1 MRQLLWEACLSAL
14 IQVLGVTTA
23 LSPVFL
29 PHAQGHEWVCRGG
42 LATGRIHTVLPSV
55 LWLHALVEAP
65 NPRSWL
71 PGPPGSLCLDSPH
84 LSSDLRAEAAGL
96 AYGSTVL
103 IPGGSG

>member
-1 MRQLLWEACLSAL
+1 MRQLLWEACPSAL
-14 IQVLGVTTA
+14 IQVLGVTRA
-23 LSPVFL
+23 PSPVFL

-55 LWLHALVEAP
+55 LWLHALVEAL

-71 PGPPGSLCLDSPH
+71 PWPPGSLCLDSPH

-96 AYGSTVL
+96 A
-103 IPGGSG
+103 